1 MIVKLIFIF
10 SIISGFI
17 FVGIG
22 GKHDPQKE
30 KDKFTACIIGLS
42 YSFVLFVVSLT
53 MILSNY
59 SKMFPL
65 LKKLESKDI
74 CITEV
79 GGITTQIEITYNGEK
94 HVFVLKDKDSVE

>member
-10 SIISGFI
+10 SIIGGFI
-17 FVGIG
+17 FVSIC

-30 KDKFTACIIGLS
+30 KDKFTAGIIGLS
-42 YSFVLFVVSLT
+42 YSVVLFFISLT
-53 MILSNY
+53 LILSNY

-79 GGITTQIEITYNGEK
+79 GGTTTQIEITYNGEK
-94 HVFVLKDKDSVE
+94 HVFVLKDKDNME

>member
-1 MIVKLIFIF
+1 MC
-10 SIISGFI
+10 
-17 FVGIG
+17 
-22 GKHDPQKE
+22 GKHDPKKE
-30 KDKFTACIIGLS
+30 KDKLTAGIIGLL
-42 YSFVLFVVSLT
+42 YSLLLFALSLAL
-53 MILSNY
+53 ILSNY

-79 GGITTQIEITYNGEK
+79 GGTTTQIEISYNGER